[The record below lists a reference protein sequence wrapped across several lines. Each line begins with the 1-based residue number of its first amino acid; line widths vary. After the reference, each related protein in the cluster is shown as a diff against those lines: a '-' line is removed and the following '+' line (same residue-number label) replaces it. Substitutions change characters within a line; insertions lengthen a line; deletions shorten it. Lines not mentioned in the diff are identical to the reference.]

1 MIAVARLSN
10 ASERVYLGGMG
21 ALRANVRLQAGVLLA
36 GIVLM
41 LVKFVAWRITHSN
54 AVLSDALESI
64 VNVAAGGFALYSLML
79 AAKPRDREHPYGHGK
94 VEFISAALEGSLVAL
109 AGGLIIYRAI
119 DAWLTGVQIQDLG
132 TGTLLIAGTGAA
144 NLVLG
149 LVLRKRGKEA
159 HSFTMEAGGVHLL
172 SDAWS
177 SVALVVGL
185 VVIQLTGLHW
195 LDSLFAIGFALFIIW
210 QGIRV
215 VRRSVSGI
223 MDETDMAVADE
234 LVRIIDANRQ
244 PEWIDI
250 HNFRVIKFGSTL
262 HIDCHV
268 TLPWYFT
275 LEAAHDEISE
285 LDALVNRNSGREV
298 EFFIHMDPCIPT
310 SCPVCQILD
319 CPVRQASFVKR
330 IPWSL
335 ATVLADKKHSLE
347 GMQEERTSS

>member
-1 MIAVARLSN
+1 MEAPLV
-10 ASERVYLGGMG
+10 
-21 ALRANVRLQAGVLLA
+21 NVRLQAGVLLA
-36 GIVLM
+36 GILLM
-41 LVKFVAWRITHSN
+41 LVKFVAWHLTRSN

-119 DAWLTGVQIQDLG
+119 DAWLTGVEIHALG
-132 TGTLLIAGTGAA
+132 IGALLIAGSGAA
-144 NLVLG
+144 NLALG
-149 LVLRKRGKEA
+149 LVLRKRGRRA
-159 HSFTMEAGGVHLL
+159 HSLTMEAGGVHLL

-177 SVALVVGL
+177 SAALVLGL
-185 VVIQLTGLHW
+185 VVIQLTGLLW
-195 LDSLFAIGFALFIIW
+195 LDSLFAIGFAIFIIW
-210 QGIRV
+210 QGIRM
-215 VRRSVSGI
+215 VRRSVGGI

-234 LVRIIDANRQ
+234 LVRIIDTNRR

-275 LEAAHDEISE
+275 LERAHDEISE

-310 SCPVCQILD
+310 SCPICRIMD
-319 CPVRQASFVKR
+319 CPVREAPFVKR
-330 IPWSL
+330 IPWTL
-335 ATVLADKKHSLE
+335 ATVLANTKHSA
-347 GMQEERTSS
+347 